1 MTPLWNEFIKLEK
14 KPLNKAEVL
23 TGGNNMFNKC
33 LLLVASFSLLLGSI
47 TLAQFIDEESDVVSV
62 EQAKKLSDN
71 SWVVLEGYIIKR
83 LNEDQYTFKDSTGTI
98 KIIVRNSSWQGIE
111 VSPKTK
117 VRITGQVD
125 KLFIFLP
132 KRTIKVNK
140 VELTRK

>member
-1 MTPLWNEFIKLEK
+1 
-14 KPLNKAEVL
+14 
-23 TGGNNMFNKC
+23 MFNKC